1 MFEDEH
7 PARRAALL
15 SREYVHSKNREGWLG
30 LYAENA
36 IIEDPIGVSV
46 IDPAG
51 KGHRGPAAR
60 EAFWDNFIA
69 PANIH
74 IDILDS
80 YAAGNEVANHV
91 VLTVTIELG
100 EGKAMQQKLSYKPG
114 ERDMVVL
121 FHEFN
126 HLVTYLIEPDFSYPI
141 WLNEGMAEYFSE
153 PYPARAAVQVAALPK
168 GVDVEADAILSLP

>member
-1 MFEDEH
+1 MFENEH

-30 LYAENA
+30 LYAQDA
-36 IIEDPIGVSV
+36 IIEDPIGVSM
-46 IDPAG
+46 IDPEG

-80 YAAGNEVANHV
+80 YAAGNEVANQV

-100 EGKAMQQKLSYKPG
+100 EGKAIQQKVHGVFTYEVNDAG
-114 ERDMVVL
+114 ELLALRGYWETDDPRNQMV
-121 FHEFN
+121 EIDS
-126 HLVTYLIEPDFSYPI
+126 TDAGS
-141 WLNEGMAEYFSE
+141 
-153 PYPARAAVQVAALPK
+153 VA
-168 GVDVEADAILSLP
+168 G